1 MKKIFSSKTFGIL
14 LLFSLVGNVVMGFF
28 LVTYTEE
35 LNKKKKEEKV
45 YKAQVEKK
53 KKNLDELIQETDTVL
68 TNLKSEIQKM
78 NSEEDKN
85 TKK

>member
-1 MKKIFSSKTFGIL
+1 MKKIFSSKTFGVIL
-14 LLFSLVGNVVMGFF
+14 LLSLIGNVVMGFF

>member
-1 MKKIFSSKTFGIL
+1 MKKIFSSKTFGVIL
-14 LLFSLVGNVVMGFF
+14 LLSLIGNVVMGFF

-53 KKNLDELIQETDTVL
+53 KKILMNLFRKQIRFLQI
-68 TNLKSEIQKM
+68 
-78 NSEEDKN
+78 
-85 TKK
+85 

>member
-1 MKKIFSSKTFGIL
+1 MKKIFSSKTFGVIL
-14 LLFSLVGNVVMGFF
+14 LLSLIGNVVMGFF

-35 LNKKKKEEKV
+35 LNQKKKEEKV

-68 TNLKSEIQKM
+68 KNLKSEIQKM

>member
-1 MKKIFSSKTFGIL
+1 MKKIFSSKTFGVIL
-14 LLFSLVGNVVMGFF
+14 LLSLIGNVVMGFF

-68 TNLKSEIQKM
+68 TNLKIEIQKM
-78 NSEEDKN
+78 KEEDQN